1 MRSLRW
7 PWSKDNIINVFIKG
21 RGRGWFGQRDTGR
34 VHIRMKAEIG
44 IIDKPR
50 KAKDYQQTTRI

>member
-7 PWSKDNIINVFIKG
+7 LWSKDNMINVFIKG
-21 RGRGWFGQRDTGR
+21 RGGWFGQRDTGR

-44 IIDKPR
+44 VIYKPR
-50 KAKDYQQTTRI
+50 KAKDYQQTTRS